1 MTCSFCEAD
10 RTNVSR
16 VQSICPQARGMSPG
30 VGFVAICSND
40 AASHPE
46 DSFGNMKNFAK
57 THNFPFPYLHDETQ
71 AAARAYGAV

>member
-1 MTCSFCEAD
+1 
-10 RTNVSR
+10 
-16 VQSICPQARGMSPG
+16 MSPG